1 MLFHR
6 MWEPPDWH
14 CCPDCSALRVS
25 RPFLLHDQ
33 RETKPIAAE
42 LCEECQAIVMEGAL
56 DRLLELESRM
66 VETTARL
73 KSPESRPLCREAVR
87 EHINVLR
94 TSLQVMDEYQALLLT
109 MREKDEP

>member
-6 MWEPPDWH
+6 MWEPPDRH

-33 RETKPIAAE
+33 RETRPAAAE
-42 LCEECQAIVMEGAL
+42 LCEECRAIIIEDAV
-56 DRLLELESRM
+56 DRLLELESRI
-66 VETTARL
+66 VETKAKL
-73 KSPESRPLCREAVR
+73 KSPENRPLYREAVR
-87 EHINVLR
+87 EHINVLK
-94 TSLQVMDEYQALLLT
+94 TSLQVTDEYQALLFT